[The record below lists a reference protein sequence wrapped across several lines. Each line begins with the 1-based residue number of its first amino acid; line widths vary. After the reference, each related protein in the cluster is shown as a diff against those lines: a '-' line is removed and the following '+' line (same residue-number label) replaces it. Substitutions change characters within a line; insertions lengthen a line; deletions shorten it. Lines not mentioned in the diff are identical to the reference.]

1 MLHNTFYKAA
11 HLSPFSFILAKS
23 TIGGNPV
30 DSIIKNNAF
39 VQSGPYSIIGFDA
52 KPTAGVTADYNFVT
66 GVVETH
72 GINGG
77 DPKFQD
83 ASNPLGPDGV
93 LFTLDDGLKP
103 LPGSPWQS
111 SSAAWVC
118 HHPGR

>member
-1 MLHNTFYKAA
+1 M
-11 HLSPFSFILAKS
+11 
-23 TIGGNPV
+23 
-30 DSIIKNNAF
+30 
-39 VQSGPYSIIGFDA
+39 
-52 KPTAGVTADYNFVT
+52 TADYNFVT

-103 LPGSPWQS
+103 LPGSPLCGKGDGGVDMGAYS
-111 SSAAWVC
+111 CDPMKVFVDANTAPPTTPKNLRILSGA
-118 HHPGR
+118 P